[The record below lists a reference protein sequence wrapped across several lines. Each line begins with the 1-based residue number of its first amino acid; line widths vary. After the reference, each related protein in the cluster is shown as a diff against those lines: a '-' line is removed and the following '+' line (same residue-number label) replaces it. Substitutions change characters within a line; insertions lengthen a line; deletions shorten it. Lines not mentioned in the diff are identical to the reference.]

1 MFILQMTPHSE
12 SRVLKIMVKGELI
25 PKPESNFLRV
35 KCSKCGNEQVIF
47 DRPSIAP
54 HCSVCDELLAEP
66 TGGKARLKG
75 EVLQTLG

>member
-1 MFILQMTPHSE
+1 MFILQMIPHSQP
-12 SRVLKIMVKGELI
+12 RVREIMVKGELI
-25 PKPESNFLRV
+25 PKPESNFVRV

-47 DRPSIAP
+47 DRPSLAP